1 MSNAPNIRQLPDHLI
16 NQIAAGEVVE
26 RPASAIKE
34 MVENAIDAGAD
45 QITIHIQN
53 GGQSVIIIEDNG
65 HGMDQTNM
73 IKALDRHA
81 TSKLP
86 DDDLLAIHHFGFRG
100 EALPSIASVSRM
112 EIISKARNSAE
123 AWRIEIEGGK
133 KHPPAPASLSRG
145 TKITVRDLF
154 YTTPA
159 RLKFQKSVRSEIAA
173 VKETISRLAMAH
185 PHIAFQL
192 NSQDKSI
199 LKLPKAS
206 NLQERMAKILG
217 QEFINSAMEIHAEKQ
232 DVKLTGLAGLPTYH
246 RGTAQHQYLFVNGRP
261 VKDPLLKGCVRAAYS
276 DVMAKDRYAVLALF
290 LEIDPDHVDVNVH
303 PAKTEVRF
311 QDPGQM
317 RGLIISALKHA
328 IHDHGFSVS
337 TTVSQAALTSLASER
352 QMPAN
357 APHLSLPIHSGHSRP
372 SSSYS
377 APAINRSDFT
387 GMAEAAHNLYQPQ
400 YNWDNEIAPSARAE
414 SSDHISY
421 TQEYSDKEDQTHF
434 PLGAARAQI
443 HENYIITQTPK
454 GMIIV
459 DQHAAHERIVYEKL
473 KAQKDKNEILKQ
485 GMLTPEIIN
494 LTDHEAAKILEHK
507 DSLNALGLEIEP
519 FGPDAIAVQALP
531 ALLGDKPNTQKLIR
545 DIIDEIQE
553 HETAQALDERLN
565 AILSRMA
572 CHGSIRSGRR
582 MNADE
587 MNALLRQMEESPLSG
602 QCNHGRPTY
611 VTLSL
616 NDIEKLFGRK

>member
-1 MSNAPNIRQLPDHLI
+1 MLPIIRQLPDHLV

-34 MVENAIDAGAD
+34 MVENSIDAGASKVK
-45 QITIHIQN
+45 IHIQN

-65 HGMDQTNM
+65 HGMSKDDLN
-73 IKALDRHA
+73 KALDRHA

-86 DDDLLAIHHFGFRG
+86 DEDLLHINHFGFRG

-112 EIISKARNSAE
+112 EITSKSSDSNE
-123 AWRIEIEGGK
+123 AWSISVEGGQK
-133 KHPPAPASLSRG
+133 QPATPASLSQG

-154 YTTPA
+154 YATPA

-173 VKETISRLAMAH
+173 VKEAITRLAMAY
-185 PHIAFQL
+185 PNIDFTL
-192 NSQDKSI
+192 ISQDKTI
-199 LKLPKAS
+199 LKLPPA
-206 NLQERMAKILG
+206 NDTQARMGKILG
-217 QEFINSAMEIHAEKQ
+217 KDFIDSAMHIVAER
-232 DVKLTGLAGLPTYH
+232 DHITLTGLAGLPTYH

-290 LEIDPDHVDVNVH
+290 LHIDPEHVDVNVH

-311 QDPGQM
+311 QDPGHI
-317 RGLIISALKHA
+317 RGLIISSLKHA

-337 TTVSQAALTSLASER
+337 STVSQSALSQLGQDRSGPSLPYHSGQSAFQR
-352 QMPAN
+352 PAEIN
-357 APHLSLPIHSGHSRP
+357 APRYP
-372 SSSYS
+372 SS
-377 APAINRSDFT
+377 
-387 GMAEAAHNLYQPQ
+387 GMAEAAHALYNPQ
-400 YNWDNEIAPSARAE
+400 MNWHNDIQPSAQ
-414 SSDHISY
+414 SSASPALQDNHP
-421 TQEYSDKEDQTHF
+421 QEPLHPPEEHF

-443 HENYIITQTPK
+443 HENYIIAQTEN
-454 GMIIV
+454 GMVII

-473 KAQKDKNEILKQ
+473 KNQKDQNQILKQ
-485 GMLTPEIIN
+485 GLLTPEIIS
-494 LTDHEAAKILEHK
+494 LPDHEAAMLLDQQEQL
-507 DSLNALGLEIEP
+507 SNLGLEIEP
-519 FGPDAIAVQALP
+519 FGADAIAVQAIP
-531 ALLGDKPNTQKLIR
+531 ALLGDKPNIPKLIS
-545 DIIDEIQE
+545 DLTDELTENGTSQTLE
-553 HETAQALDERLN
+553 ERLN

-582 MNADE
+582 MKAEE
-587 MNALLRQMEESPLSG
+587 MNALLRQMENTPLSG